1 MRSIFRPIASGLT
14 LAAILFAVNINAQNT
29 LAGMPPPKNWHL
41 MDAQTD
47 GYYGISLTKAYN
59 FLKGKKSKTVVV
71 ATLDSGTDTLQ
82 ADLQGKLWI
91 NPKEKPGNDI
101 DDDHNG
107 YIDDIH
113 GWNFLGGPNGKS
125 DLSEPQEEVREYNRL
140 KPQYDSLN
148 NSTKADTAG
157 YHYWLL
163 VQKQYQDL
171 IAKDKEDLKQLSP
184 ILNVLIVTDAL
195 IRKNLNLAKG
205 QTFSAKELQKVSSTT
220 DTLSNCKIIWQSVF
234 DQLPPSTTDQAIL
247 RDYNESVEKINNDLN
262 PDLTARQRIAAN
274 NADDNSSPFYGNHLL
289 KNINSSHGTGVAGL
303 IAAKRNN
310 GYGIDGIANDVKIMT
325 VVVSLAGD
333 EFDKDV
339 ANGIRYAVDNGAR
352 IINMSFGKNLSPHK
366 AWVDAAIKYAA
377 AKNVLLVVAA
387 GNDNQ
392 NIDEKPVFPN
402 INFNDGT
409 TVNNFI
415 SVGASAAKADEN
427 LDATFTNYGPKTVDL
442 FAPGS
447 QVTTLDMD
455 NELVTEDGT
464 SFSAPI
470 VSGVAALVLSYYPN
484 LSASQLKR
492 ILLQSAKPLK
502 GLKVLKPGSKD
513 EKVDFTSLSKTGG
526 IVNAYEAVKLAAKI
540 AKSRGKT
547 R

>member
-1 MRSIFRPIASGLT
+1 MLEITSRYIT
-14 LAAILFAVNINAQNT
+14 QNT
-29 LAGMPPPKNWHL
+29 K
-41 MDAQTD
+41 
-47 GYYGISLTKAYN
+47 
-59 FLKGKKSKTVVV
+59 
-71 ATLDSGTDTLQ
+71 
-82 ADLQGKLWI
+82 
-91 NPKEKPGNDI
+91 
-101 DDDHNG
+101 
-107 YIDDIH
+107 
-113 GWNFLGGPNGKS
+113 
-125 DLSEPQEEVREYNRL
+125 
-140 KPQYDSLN
+140 
-148 NSTKADTAG
+148 
-157 YHYWLL
+157 
-163 VQKQYQDL
+163 
-171 IAKDKEDLKQLSP
+171 
-184 ILNVLIVTDAL
+184 
-195 IRKNLNLAKG
+195 
-205 QTFSAKELQKVSSTT
+205 
-220 DTLSNCKIIWQSVF
+220 
-234 DQLPPSTTDQAIL
+234 
-247 RDYNESVEKINNDLN
+247 
-262 PDLTARQRIAAN
+262 
-274 NADDNSSPFYGNHLL
+274 
-289 KNINSSHGTGVAGL
+289 
-303 IAAKRNN
+303 
-310 GYGIDGIANDVKIMT
+310 
-325 VVVSLAGD
+325 
-333 EFDKDV
+333 
-339 ANGIRYAVDNGAR
+339 
-352 IINMSFGKNLSPHK
+352 
-366 AWVDAAIKYAA
+366 
-377 AKNVLLVVAA
+377 
-387 GNDNQ
+387 DNQ